1 MNPLRRV
8 RVIIFLLVIGLLG
21 LVPAAAGAQTEQDV
35 DRAQDQKE
43 QAYRDLVEANQAVGQ
58 ALADLEAI
66 SEELVTLEYTID
78 KLSGRITE
86 YDDRV
91 ADLDDSARDVV
102 VEAYISGGTGLVSA
116 AFAAGTIQDL
126 LTSQVLIDSA
136 ADRDLASLDLL
147 TAVNRENDRLKEE
160 LDQKRAEVADLQE
173 QQAALVEQLDDAR
186 EHAEDVLAYAEANY
200 ADVYRR
206 YKEELRRQAEEEAR
220 RQREEEA
227 RRQAEAAAQSTAA
240 SSGGS
245 TSTAS
250 SGSSS
255 GSSASP
261 SSSGSSGSSDSSS
274 GSSSS
279 DSGSSGSAPGAG
291 GLPPSSTPG
300 VVCPVA
306 GNTWFVNTW
315 GAPRSG
321 GRTHKGV
328 DMAAARGTPLVAM
341 DNGKVR
347 VGWHYAGGRQVYVYA
362 DNGTFYY
369 YAHLSGYAS
378 GLASGQRVAK
388 GQIIGYVG
396 STGNAS
402 TSHLHLGMG
411 PRSGVYVNPY
421 PTVAGVC

>member
-1 MNPLRRV
+1 MNPRR
-8 RVIIFLLVIGLLG
+8 RTSAIAFLVALGLLG
-21 LVPAAAGAQTEQDV
+21 IIPVAASAQTEQDV
-35 DRAQDQKE
+35 ERAQSQQE
-43 QAYRDLVEANQAVGQ
+43 QAYRDLAEANDAVGY

-66 SEELVTLEYTID
+66 TDELIALEYTID
-78 KLSGRITE
+78 KLNGRIDE

-91 ADLDDSARDVV
+91 AALDDSARDVV

-116 AFAAGTIQDL
+116 AFAADTIQDL

-147 TAVNRENDRLKEE
+147 SAVNRENDRLKEE
-160 LDQKRAEVADLQE
+160 LDEKRAEVADLQA
-173 QQAALVEQLDDAR
+173 QQADLVEQLDAAR
-186 EHAEDVLAYAEANY
+186 EHAEDVLAYAKANY
-200 ADVYRR
+200 ADVYKR
-206 YKEELRRQAEEEAR
+206 YKEELRRKAEEEAR
-220 RQREEEA
+220 RKREEEA
-227 RRQAEAAAQSTAA
+227 RRQAEAAQAA
-240 SSGGS
+240 S
-245 TSTAS
+245 
-250 SGSSS
+250 
-255 GSSASP
+255 
-261 SSSGSSGSSDSSS
+261 
-274 GSSSS
+274 SSSS
-279 DSGSSGSAPGAG
+279 DSSTDSSSSSSSSSSSDSSTDSSSSSSSDSSTDSSSSSSSGSTTGAG

-306 GNTWFVNTW
+306 GNTWFVDTW

-328 DMAAARGTPLVAM
+328 DMAAASGTPLVAM

-347 VGWHYAGGRQVYVYA
+347 LGWHSAGGRQVYVYA

-378 GLASGQRVAK
+378 GLSSGQRVSK
-388 GQIIGYVG
+388 GQTIGYVG

-421 PTVAGVC
+421 PTVAAVC

>member
-1 MNPLRRV
+1 MNLPRRLRAIV
-8 RVIIFLLVIGLLG
+8 FLLVLGLLAV
-21 LVPAAAGAQTEQDV
+21 VPVAASAQTEQDV
-35 DRAQDQKE
+35 DRAQAQKE
-43 QAYRDLVEANQAVGQ
+43 QAYRDLVEANDSVGY

-66 SEELVTLEYTID
+66 TDELVSLEYTIE
-78 KLSGRITE
+78 KLNKRINE

-147 TAVNRENDRLKEE
+147 AAVNRENDRLKEE
-160 LDQKRAEVADLQE
+160 LDEKRAKVADLQA
-173 QQAALVEQLDDAR
+173 QQADLVEQLDAAR

-200 ADVYRR
+200 ADVYQK
-206 YKEELRRQAEEEAR
+206 YKEELRRKAEEEAR
-220 RQREEEA
+220 RKREEEA
-227 RRQAEAAAQSTAA
+227 RRQAEAAQAA
-240 SSGGS
+240 SAGSSGA

-255 GSSASP
+255 
-261 SSSGSSGSSDSSS
+261 SSSSSSDSSS
-274 GSSSS
+274 SDSSSS
-279 DSGSSGSAPGAG
+279 SSSSSGSTAGAG

-306 GNTWFVNTW
+306 GNTWFVDTW

-347 VGWHYAGGRQVYVYA
+347 LGWHYAGGRQIYIYA

-378 GLASGQRVAK
+378 GLSSGQRVSK
-388 GQIIGYVG
+388 GQTIGYVG

-421 PTVAGVC
+421 PTVAAVC

>member
-8 RVIIFLLVIGLLG
+8 RAIVLLLVIGLLG

-66 SEELVTLEYTID
+66 SDELVTLEYTIG
-78 KLSGRITE
+78 KLNGRITE

-91 ADLDDSARDVV
+91 AELDDSARDVV

-147 TAVNRENDRLKEE
+147 AAVNRENDRLKEE
-160 LDQKRAEVADLQE
+160 LDQKRGEVADLQE

-186 EHAEDVLAYAEANY
+186 EHAEDVLAYSEANY

-220 RQREEEA
+220 RKREEEA
-227 RRQAEAAAQSTAA
+227 RRQAEATAQTAA
-240 SSGGS
+240 AGSGGS

-250 SGSSS
+250 SGSNSGSS
-255 GSSASP
+255 GSP
-261 SSSGSSGSSDSSS
+261 SSGGSSGSSDSSS

-279 DSGSSGSAPGAG
+279 GSGSSGSAPGAG

-378 GLASGQRVAK
+378 GLSSGQRVAK
-388 GQIIGYVG
+388 GQVIGYVG